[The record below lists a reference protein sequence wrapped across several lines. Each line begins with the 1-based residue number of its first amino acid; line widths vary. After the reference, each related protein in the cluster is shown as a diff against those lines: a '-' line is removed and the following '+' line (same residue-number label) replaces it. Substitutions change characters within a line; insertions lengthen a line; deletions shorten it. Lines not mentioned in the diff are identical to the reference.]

1 MGKRDLLKA
10 ANRTNSQNRGTEAVL
25 NEAPT
30 TNEPPQIQVIKEV
43 KEIVPTPAVQEK
55 KEVLKEESTSKKLT
69 EIPTP
74 PQATEPKTEKASKT
88 ISNLDKYTGE
98 KAPISIML
106 SRDDNIYVSRKAA
119 YEKKPLQVV
128 FGEILAD
135 TIVDVKNGKINQELA
150 EKYLLPIANNQR
162 RNVFLPKDL
171 IDDIKDTASMI
182 PLKQGKF
189 IQYALELSRTSNN

>member
-25 NEAPT
+25 NEVPTIIEAPQKPEIKEEKEFHPTPELKEIKVDLKEDSTNKERVKIPT
-30 TNEPPQIQVIKEV
+30 T
-43 KEIVPTPAVQEK
+43 T
-55 KEVLKEESTSKKLT
+55 
-69 EIPTP
+69 
-74 PQATEPKTEKASKT
+74 QATQPTTEKSTKP

-135 TIVDVKNGKINQELA
+135 TIVDVKNGKINQDLA

-171 IDDIKDTASMI
+171 IDDIKDTASLI